1 MSLKHSIAIL
11 VIILALLPM
20 SFAEIV
26 IQTIGTSEPV
36 QTTTTNLDTHTF
48 IVNKYYTQETT
59 QPQQPG
65 KEIKIMIQQNIS
77 EAKINQCTQANFSF
91 KITNPSSR
99 SQIYSFSVKDFS
111 GTAYITP
118 NLLLASKQSK
128 IVFFTLIPDCSL
140 AGIINPK
147 IHVETEDKSEEA
159 DIPVILKIE
168 TILPQVDESKCESF
182 YSKTIC
188 ESNYYLRFNE
198 DTTYNLDLSK
208 WFYDPDGDKLTYS
221 TKQGVNLD
229 VQLKGTIAKI
239 KPRRDWYGTEEILFY
254 ATDNKGGKAE
264 SKKFY
269 IQVLDTEERFSIG
282 DFFSRL
288 FS

>member
-1 MSLKHSIAIL
+1 MSVKHSIAL
-11 VIILALLPM
+11 FVIILALLPM

-26 IQTIGTSEPV
+26 IQTATTSEPV
-36 QTTTTNLDTHTF
+36 QTATKGNQDTHTF
-48 IVNKYYTQETT
+48 IVNKYYTQTT
-59 QPQQPG
+59 IPQQPG
-65 KEIKIMIQQNIS
+65 TEIKIMIQQNIS
-77 EAKINQCTQANFSF
+77 EVKINQCAQANFSF
-91 KITNPSSR
+91 KITNPSSK
-99 SQIYSFSVKDFS
+99 SQIYSFSVKDFT

-118 NLLLASKQSK
+118 NLLLNSKQSK
-128 IVFFTLIPDCSL
+128 IVSYTLLPDCSL
-140 AGIINPK
+140 VGIANPK

-168 TILPQVDESKCESF
+168 STQPQIDDTKCESF

-229 VQLKGTIAKI
+229 IQLKGEIAKI
-239 KPRRDWYGTEEILFY
+239 KPRRDWYGTEEVLFY

-269 IQVLDTEERFSIG
+269 VQVLDTEERFSIG